1 MITLLGKL
9 KANMCFEYK
18 AIIKWVNTVKKKKSV
33 FIKFR
38 NARMT
43 RHFKTLITYKFR
55 KDKRKHCLPTRGG
68 QFMELSIPAIR

>member
-18 AIIKWVNTVKKKKSV
+18 AIVKWVNTVKKKKEC
-33 FIKFR
+33 IYQIQECQ
-38 NARMT
+38 T

-55 KDKRKHCLPTRGG
+55 NDKRKHCLPTRVG